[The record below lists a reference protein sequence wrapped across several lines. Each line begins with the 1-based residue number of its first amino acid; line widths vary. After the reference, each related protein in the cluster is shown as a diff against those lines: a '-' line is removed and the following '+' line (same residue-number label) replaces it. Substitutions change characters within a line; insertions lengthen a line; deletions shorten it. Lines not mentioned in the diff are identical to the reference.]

1 MWSTAQRAEL
11 MASLGP
17 LNSSAGSQRN
27 IHTSCNSLP
36 SASTAL
42 HSTHPFMWSMVPLS
56 LSNPYILRST
66 LTSPLSKLP
75 TVWTIAPSQIHN
87 SNPNPFPRLPIHIS
101 NGLLNL
107 FTLLFSRTMH
117 STYSNQTHQ
126 FPHKL
131 SPVLVFLISVMELPF
146 PESARASRGGCF
158 LLSMHTALWICLLK
172 YLSQLTLTARLTT

>member
-17 LNSSAGSQRN
+17 LNPSAGSQRN

-36 SASTAL
+36 LASTAL

-75 TVWTIAPSQIHN
+75 TVWTTAPSQIHN

-107 FTLLFSRTMH
+107 FTLLFSGLCIQHTP
-117 STYSNQTHQ
+117 TKLIN
-126 FPHKL
+126 FPT
-131 SPVLVFLISVMELPF
+131 SFLPF
-146 PESARASRGGCF
+146 LSSWF
-158 LLSMHTALWICLLK
+158 LLWNCH
-172 YLSQLTLTARLTT
+172 SQRVQGPAEVAAFSSACTQHYEYAC